1 MQCQTGWLT
10 NEIRQESLWT
20 TMFADDDEMIFSESR
35 EQVDE
40 SLKRRRNVWREKEWI
55 SAQTRQKTCV
65 NERETGGKVK
75 LQGVCV

>member
-1 MQCQTGWLT
+1 MQCQMGWLT

-40 SLKRRRNVWREKEWI
+40 SLKRRRNVLERKRVNI
-55 SAQTRQKTCV
+55 ST
-65 NERETGGKVK
+65 NEIED
-75 LQGVCV
+75 VCE

>member
-1 MQCQTGWLT
+1 MGWLT

-40 SLKRRRNVWREKEWI
+40 SLKRRRNVLERKRVNI
-55 SAQTRQKTCV
+55 ST
-65 NERETGGKVK
+65 NETED
-75 LQGVCV
+75 VCE

>member
-1 MQCQTGWLT
+1 MT

-20 TMFADDDEMIFSESR
+20 TMFADDDEMIFCESR
-35 EQVDE
+35 EQVDK
-40 SLKRRRNVWREKEWI
+40 SLRRRRNVLERKRVNI
-55 SAQTRQKTCV
+55 STNETEDVCV

>member
-1 MQCQTGWLT
+1 MQCQVGWLT

-40 SLKRRRNVWREKEWI
+40 SLKRRRNVLERKRVNI
-55 SAQTRQKTCV
+55 ST
-65 NERETGGKVK
+65 NETED
-75 LQGVCV
+75 VCE

>member
-1 MQCQTGWLT
+1 MQCQMGWLT

-40 SLKRRRNVWREKEWI
+40 SLKRRRNVLERKRVNI
-55 SAQTRQKTCV
+55 ST
-65 NERETGGKVK
+65 NETED
-75 LQGVCV
+75 VCE